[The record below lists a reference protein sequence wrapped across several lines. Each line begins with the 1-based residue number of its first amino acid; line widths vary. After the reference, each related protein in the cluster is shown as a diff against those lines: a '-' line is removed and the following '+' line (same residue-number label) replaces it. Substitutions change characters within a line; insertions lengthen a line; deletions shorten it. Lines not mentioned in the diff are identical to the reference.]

1 MDTFTTHQQFFTN
14 AAVIKLDLM
23 GTYFVRFSSFS
34 TVLSSASWRTLRHW
48 WSVNGYLEKNGN
60 AGSQCASLEAVCFC
74 MCFHVLCFFR
84 GASVRQIW
92 IGGSIGD
99 VFGNC
104 CNCHVASRVNKIL
117 WEGKKIRD
125 LFELLDLRT
134 ETKVG
139 NILSFQGW

>member
-48 WSVNGYLEKNGN
+48 WSVNGYLEKKRKRWLSMCFFRG
-60 AGSQCASLEAVCFC
+60 CFC
-74 MCFHVLCFFR
+74 MCFRVLCFFR

-117 WEGKKIRD
+117 WGVKKIRD
-125 LFELLDLRT
+125 LFELLDVRT